1 MIPVVFD
8 GAFGWLH
15 PAEGRTGVVLCNP
28 FGYDAL
34 CTHRGWRKLAERL
47 AAAGMPVLRFDYP
60 GSGDAADM
68 EDDPGRVDA
77 WLASVGAAVRHL
89 RGWTGVTRVALVG
102 LRLGATLAALGA
114 ERLRGEAVP
123 GAFVPGVDVS
133 GMDLSGVDSPG
144 VEALGVDSHGVDALV
159 LLAPPVTG
167 RRYIREL
174 RAHRQGWLSTSAGM
188 GAVPIADD
196 AAYVEAFGFGL
207 HGEDIVALSAV
218 DLLRDTRA
226 PAPRVLLLDSSGTNL
241 AATLA
246 AHYTQHG
253 VQVEQGGFDESDR
266 FMLEALYSE
275 EPVDAFTRVCAWL
288 AGDAERAAAAIGP
301 VIDTGIDATATAG
314 VAAPPAAEPRAGL
327 ASVAS
332 LAPAAPIASIAPIDP
347 QPRLRLARHRATE
360 RPVRFGRCF
369 GIHCE
374 PDTPRPDAPA
384 VLLINTGAAH
394 HIGDGRVAVLLARRL
409 AEQGVASLRMD
420 VGGLGDAQP
429 PAPEVTLDWL
439 YSTTLRDDAASG
451 ADWLV
456 ARGHA
461 RVVAFGV
468 CGGAFVSLHV
478 CAGHPNVVAAYG
490 VNLQKFTWDGAAR
503 SPGEARVVSSK
514 TYLRAAF
521 SAEKWKRA
529 LRGRTDSNPLRI
541 AAVLAKRSLR
551 HAAFAL
557 ARAIERKTGRPLA
570 VNEAC
575 ALLRGIDAKRVQL
588 RLVYG
593 EFDSGLEEARLQL
606 GASFAALRDAANV
619 RAATLPR
626 LDHALFTREARNAVM
641 GDFEAWLCAELMGD
655 GAAAAAGAGGGSAF
669 AATAGALMS

>member
-15 PAEGRTGVVLCNP
+15 PAEGCMGVVLCNP

-60 GSGDAADM
+60 GTGDADGE
-68 EDDPGRVDA
+68 EDDPGRVEA

-89 RGWTGVTRVALVG
+89 RAWTGVTRVALVG
-102 LRLGATLAALGA
+102 LRLGATLAALAA
-114 ERLRGEAVP
+114 ERLRA
-123 GAFVPGVDVS
+123 
-133 GMDLSGVDSPG
+133 MDAP
-144 VEALGVDSHGVDALV
+144 GVDALV

-207 HGEDIVALSAV
+207 HGDDIAALSAI
-218 DLLRDTRA
+218 DLMRDTRS

-241 AATLA
+241 AASLS
-246 AHYTQHG
+246 AHYAQHG
-253 VQVEQGGFDESDR
+253 VQVEQGSFEESDR
-266 FMLEALYSE
+266 FMLEALYSA
-275 EPVDAFTRVCAWL
+275 EPVEAFARVSAWL
-288 AGDAERAAAAIGP
+288 DGNAERAAAAT
-301 VIDTGIDATATAG
+301 DTAIHATG
-314 VAAPPAAEPRAGL
+314 EAARPAIAPHAR
-327 ASVAS
+327 
-332 LAPAAPIASIAPIDP
+332 LAPNVTADTAVTIDP
-347 QPRLRLARHRATE
+347 QPYLRLARYRATE
-360 RPVRFGRCF
+360 RPVRFGHCF

-374 PDTPRPDAPA
+374 PDVPQPDAPA

-394 HIGDGRVAVLLARRL
+394 HIGDGRIAVLLARRL
-409 AEQGVASLRMD
+409 ARQGVASLRMD

-429 PAPEVTLDWL
+429 SAPEVTLDWL
-439 YSTTLRDDAASG
+439 YSTALRDDAASG
-451 ADWLV
+451 TDWLV

-478 CAGHPNVVAAYG
+478 CALHPNVVAAYG

-503 SPGEARVVSSK
+503 SPGEQRVVSSK

-551 HAAFAL
+551 HAVFAL
-557 ARAIERKTGRPLA
+557 ARAIERKTGRPVA
-570 VNEAC
+570 ANEART
-575 ALLRGIDAKRVQL
+575 LLRGIDAKKVHL

-606 GASFAALRDAANV
+606 GASFAALRAVANV
-619 RAATLPR
+619 RAMTLPR

-641 GDFEAWLCAELMGD
+641 DDLEEWLCAELIH
-655 GAAAAAGAGGGSAF
+655 GSAPIVEHAGSSVGPMPGS
-669 AATAGALMS
+669 AACIGAPARS

>member
-15 PAEGRTGVVLCNP
+15 PAGGHMGVVLCNP

-60 GSGDAADM
+60 GTGDAEGM
-68 EDDPGRVDA
+68 EDDPGRVEA

-89 RGWTGVTRVALVG
+89 RATTGVTRVALVG
-102 LRLGATLAALGA
+102 LRLGATLAALAA
-114 ERLRGEAVP
+114 ERLRGAD
-123 GAFVPGVDVS
+123 A
-133 GMDLSGVDSPG
+133 SGVDAPG
-144 VEALGVDSHGVDALV
+144 IDALV

-188 GAVPIADD
+188 GAVPIPDD
-196 AAYVEAFGFGL
+196 AAYVEAFGFGM
-207 HGEDIVALSAV
+207 HGDDIAALSAV
-218 DLLRDTRA
+218 DLMRDTRF
-226 PAPRVLLLDSSGTNL
+226 PAARVLLLDSSGTNL
-241 AATLA
+241 TASLA

-253 VQVEQGGFDESDR
+253 VEVEQGGFEESDR
-266 FMLEALYSE
+266 FFLEALYSE
-275 EPVDAFTRVCAWL
+275 EPVEAFSRVSAWL
-288 AGDAERAAAAIGP
+288 AEDAGRAATA
-301 VIDTGIDATATAG
+301 ATATAS
-314 VAAPPAAEPRAGL
+314 ATARPAFEPGAGF
-327 ASVAS
+327 ASVN
-332 LAPAAPIASIAPIDP
+332 P
-347 QPRLRLARHRATE
+347 QPYLRLARHRATE
-360 RPVRFGRCF
+360 RPVRFGHCF

-374 PDTPRPDAPA
+374 PDVPQPGAPA

-394 HIGDGRVAVLLARRL
+394 HIGDGRISVLLARRF
-409 AEQGVASLRMD
+409 AEQGVATLRMD

-429 PAPEVTLDWL
+429 PAPEVTLDML
-439 YSTTLRDDAASG
+439 YSTALRDDAAAG

-478 CAGHPNVVAAYG
+478 CALHPNVVAAYG

-503 SPGEARVVSSK
+503 SPGEQRMVSSR
-514 TYLRAAF
+514 TYLRALFDAD
-521 SAEKWKRA
+521 KWKRA
-529 LRGRTDSNPLRI
+529 LRGQTGTHPLRI
-541 AAVLAKRSLR
+541 AAVLAKRGMRRATL
-551 HAAFAL
+551 AL
-557 ARAIERKTGRPLA
+557 AHAVERKTGRPVVA
-570 VNEAC
+570 NEAL
-575 ALLRGIDAKRVQL
+575 ALLHEVDAKQVQL

-606 GASFAALRDAANV
+606 GASLAALRAVPNV
-619 RAATLPR
+619 RAMTLPR

-641 GDFEAWLCAELMGD
+641 DDFAGWVCAELVGESAVAAQRAD
-655 GAAAAAGAGGGSAF
+655 DVGAVVGPISGAAPAGSA
-669 AATAGALMS
+669 A

>member
-1 MIPVVFD
+1 MVPVVFD

-60 GSGDAADM
+60 GTGDADGM
-68 EDDPGRVDA
+68 EDDPGRVEA
-77 WLASVGAAVRHL
+77 WLASVASAVRHL
-89 RGWTGVTRVALVG
+89 RAWTGVTRVALVG

-114 ERLRGEAVP
+114 ERLRGVDTAGVDT
-123 GAFVPGVDVS
+123 PGVDA
-133 GMDLSGVDSPG
+133 P
-144 VEALGVDSHGVDALV
+144 GVDAPGVDTLV

-174 RAHRQGWLSTSAGM
+174 RAHRQSWLSTSAGM
-188 GAVPIADD
+188 GAAPIADD

-207 HGEDIVALSAV
+207 HGEDIAALSAI
-218 DLLRDTRA
+218 DLMRDTRA
-226 PAPRVLLLDSSGTNL
+226 PARRVLLLDSSGTNL

-253 VQVEQGGFDESDR
+253 VEVEQGGFEESDR

-275 EPVDAFTRVCAWL
+275 EPVDAFTRVSAWL
-288 AGDAERAAAAIGP
+288 VADAERAAAAAI
-301 VIDTGIDATATAG
+301 ATDQTANY
-314 VAAPPAAEPRAGL
+314 ANHAN
-327 ASVAS
+327 
-332 LAPAAPIASIAPIDP
+332 LAPVEP
-347 QPRLRLARHRATE
+347 QPHLRLARHRATE

-384 VLLINTGAAH
+384 VLFINTGAAH
-394 HIGDGRVAVLLARRL
+394 HIGDGRIAVLLARRL

-429 PAPEVTLDWL
+429 SAPEVTLDWL
-439 YSTTLRDDAASG
+439 YSNALRDDAASG

-461 RVVAFGV
+461 RVAAFGV

-478 CAGHPNVVAAYG
+478 CALHPNVVAAYG

-503 SPGEARVVSSK
+503 SPGEQRVVSSK

-529 LRGRTDSNPLRI
+529 LRGQTDSNPLRI
-541 AAVLAKRSLR
+541 ASVLAKRSLR
-551 HAAFAL
+551 RAVFAFAH
-557 ARAIERKTGRPLA
+557 AIERKTGRPVA
-570 VNEAC
+570 ANEAR
-575 ALLRGIDAKRVQL
+575 ALLHSIDAKKVQL

-606 GASFAALRDAANV
+606 GASFAALRAVANV
-619 RAATLPR
+619 RAMTLPR
-626 LDHALFTREARNAVM
+626 LDHALFTRESRNAVM
-641 GDFEAWLCAELMGD
+641 DDLEGWLRAELIHESAQAAAGVNESAALAAAGGAVS
-655 GAAAAAGAGGGSAF
+655 GAAA
-669 AATAGALMS
+669 

>member
-15 PAEGRTGVVLCNP
+15 PAGGRMGVVLCNP

-60 GSGDAADM
+60 GTGDADGM

-89 RGWTGVTRVALVG
+89 RAWTGVTRVALVG
-102 LRLGATLAALGA
+102 LRLGAMLAALGA
-114 ERLRGEAVP
+114 ERLRGEAVS
-123 GAFVPGVDVS
+123 GAFVPGVGSPGAVAS
-133 GMDLSGVDSPG
+133 GGDLPGVDSPG
-144 VEALGVDSHGVDALV
+144 VQAPGVESPGVEAPGVDALV

-174 RAHRQGWLSTSAGM
+174 RAHRQSWLSTSAGM

-207 HGEDIVALSAV
+207 HGDDIATLSAV
-218 DLLRDTRA
+218 DLMRDTRA

-241 AATLA
+241 ATTLA

-253 VQVEQGGFDESDR
+253 VQVEQGGFEESDR

-275 EPVDAFTRVCAWL
+275 EPVEAFARVSAWL
-288 AGDAERAAAAIGP
+288 AEDAERAA
-301 VIDTGIDATATAG
+301 TATATATNTDTA
-314 VAAPPAAEPRAGL
+314 VEAAQPAVEPPMNL
-327 ASVAS
+327 
-332 LAPAAPIASIAPIDP
+332 APIDP
-347 QPRLRLARHRATE
+347 QPYLRPAGHRATE

-369 GIHCE
+369 GIHCD
-374 PDTPRPDAPA
+374 PDTPRPGAPA

-394 HIGDGRVAVLLARRL
+394 HIGDGRIAVLLARRL

-429 PAPEVTLDWL
+429 PVPEVTLDWL
-439 YSTTLRDDAASG
+439 YSTSLRDDAATA

-478 CAGHPNVVAAYG
+478 CALHPNVVAAYG

-503 SPGEARVVSSK
+503 SPGEQRVVSSK
-514 TYLRAAF
+514 TYVRAAF

-541 AAVLAKRSLR
+541 ASVLAKRSLR
-551 HAAFAL
+551 HAVFAL
-557 ARAIERKTGRPLA
+557 AHAIERKTGRALVA
-570 VNEAC
+570 NEART
-575 ALLRGIDAKRVQL
+575 LLRSIDAKKVQL

-606 GASFAALRDAANV
+606 GASFAALRAVANV
-619 RAATLPR
+619 RALTLPG

-641 GDFEAWLCAELMGD
+641 DDFEGWLRAGLIYESAQAAAGVSD
-655 GAAAAAGAGGGSAF
+655 GAALAAAAGTVSG
-669 AATAGALMS
+669 AAA

>member
-15 PAEGRTGVVLCNP
+15 PADGRMGVVLCNP

-60 GSGDAADM
+60 GTGDADGM

-77 WLASVGAAVRHL
+77 WLASVVAAVRHL
-89 RGWTGVTRVALVG
+89 RAWTGVTRVALVG
-102 LRLGATLAALGA
+102 LRLGATLAALAA
-114 ERLRGEAVP
+114 ERLLAM
-123 GAFVPGVDVS
+123 DV
-133 GMDLSGVDSPG
+133 SGVDSPG
-144 VEALGVDSHGVDALV
+144 VDAPGVEALV

-207 HGEDIVALSAV
+207 HGDDIAALSAV
-218 DLLRDTRA
+218 DLMRDTHA
-226 PAPRVLLLDSSGTNL
+226 PAPHVLLLDSSGTSL
-241 AATLA
+241 AASLA
-246 AHYTQHG
+246 THYAKHG
-253 VQVEQGGFDESDR
+253 VQVEQGSFEESDR

-275 EPVDAFTRVCAWL
+275 EPVEAFSRVSAWL
-288 AGDAERAAAAIGP
+288 AGHAERGA
-301 VIDTGIDATATAG
+301 VESDTAG
-314 VAAPPAAEPRAGL
+314 ESARSVTAPRAH
-327 ASVAS
+327 
-332 LAPAAPIASIAPIDP
+332 LAPLDP
-347 QPRLRLARHRATE
+347 QPSLRLARHRATE
-360 RPVRFGRCF
+360 RPVRFGHCF
-369 GIHCE
+369 GIHCA
-374 PDTPRPDAPA
+374 PDMPQPGAPA

-394 HIGDGRVAVLLARRL
+394 HIGDGRIAVLLARRL

-439 YSTTLRDDAASG
+439 YSTALRDDAASG

-478 CAGHPNVVAAYG
+478 CALHPNVVAAYG

-503 SPGEARVVSSK
+503 SPGEQRMVSSR
-514 TYLRAAF
+514 TYLRALFDAD
-521 SAEKWKRA
+521 KWKRA
-529 LRGRTDSNPLRI
+529 LRGQTGTHPLRI
-541 AAVLAKRSLR
+541 AAVLAKRGMR
-551 HAAFAL
+551 RATFAL
-557 ARAIERKTGRPLA
+557 AQAIERKTGRPVA
-570 VNEAC
+570 ANEART
-575 ALLRGIDAKRVQL
+575 LLHEIDAKKVQL

-606 GASFAALRDAANV
+606 GASLAALRAVANV
-619 RAATLPR
+619 RAVTLPR

-641 GDFEAWLCAELMGD
+641 DDLEGWLCAELIGES
-655 GAAAAAGAGGGSAF
+655 AAAAERAGEGSVTAAAAVGPMSGTAPAG
-669 AATAGALMS
+669 

>member
-15 PAEGRTGVVLCNP
+15 PAAGRMGVVLCNP

-34 CTHRGWRKLAERL
+34 CTHRGWRKLAERV

-60 GSGDAADM
+60 GTGDADGM
-68 EDDPGRVDA
+68 EDDPGRVEA
-77 WLASVGAAVRHL
+77 WLASVNAAVRQL
-89 RGWTGVTRVALVG
+89 RASTGVTRVALVG
-102 LRLGATLAALGA
+102 LRLGATLAALAA
-114 ERLRGEAVP
+114 ERMRAAQTFGVEAP
-123 GAFVPGVDVS
+123 GAGA
-133 GMDLSGVDSPG
+133 PG
-144 VEALGVDSHGVDALV
+144 VETAGVDAIV

-196 AAYVEAFGFGL
+196 DPYVEAFGFGL
-207 HGEDIVALSAV
+207 HGDDIAALSAV
-218 DLLRDTRA
+218 DLMRDTRA

-241 AATLA
+241 VASLA

-253 VQVEQGGFDESDR
+253 VQVEQGGFEESDR
-266 FMLEALYSE
+266 FFLEALYSE
-275 EPVDAFTRVCAWL
+275 EPVDAFSRVSAWL
-288 AGDAERAAAAIGP
+288 AADAERAEAFRNAA
-301 VIDTGIDATATAG
+301 VDTAG
-314 VAAPPAAEPRAGL
+314 ESTRP
-327 ASVAS
+327 
-332 LAPAAPIASIAPIDP
+332 SIAPYSHLTPIDP
-347 QPRLRLARHRATE
+347 QPHRCLARHRATE

-369 GIHCE
+369 AIHCE
-374 PDTPRPDAPA
+374 PDVPQPGAPA

-394 HIGDGRVAVLLARRL
+394 HIGDGRIAVLLARRL

-429 PAPEVTLDWL
+429 AAPEVTLDWL
-439 YSTTLRDDAASG
+439 YSTALRDDAASG

-456 ARGHA
+456 ARGHT

-478 CAGHPNVVAAYG
+478 CALHPNVVAAYG

-503 SPGEARVVSSK
+503 SPGEQRMVSSR
-514 TYLRAAF
+514 TYLRALFDAD
-521 SAEKWKRA
+521 KWKRA
-529 LRGRTDSNPLRI
+529 LRGQTGTHPLRI
-541 AAVLAKRSLR
+541 AAVLAKRGMR
-551 HAAFAL
+551 RATFAL
-557 ARAIERKTGRPLA
+557 AQVIERKTGRPVVA
-570 VNEAC
+570 NEAL
-575 ALLRGIDAKRVQL
+575 ALLHEIDAKKARL

-606 GASFAALRDAANV
+606 GASLAALRAVPNV
-619 RAATLPR
+619 RAMTLPR
-626 LDHALFTREARNAVM
+626 LDHALFTREAREAVM
-641 GDFEAWLCAELMGD
+641 GDLVGWLCAELIGKSAAAERAD
-655 GAAAAAGAGGGSAF
+655 VGAAAVGPISGAAPAG
-669 AATAGALMS
+669 